1 MRNRKTGGATRI
13 FRPFVIGIAAIL
25 GAVLVAALFGL
36 GIALFS
42 SKPGEIAGSLGSVVG
57 GMIGALGAALA
68 VYLTLSTQRQE
79 DRRRIDGA
87 LGREVAEFARQVVR
101 GLETCETILSEGLE
115 LPRARLP
122 EAMEMPQPIIYPAVA
137 DKVGVL
143 SNPQRAVAFY
153 THILEIGILARD
165 VSRTPLAET
174 TTLTQADLQA
184 LVLQLVYAANLAE
197 LIIKDLEPEDDFGRR
212 ANAQVLRDLRH
223 QISLARD
230 RFHFEDEE
238 RAR

>member
-1 MRNRKTGGATRI
+1 M

-122 EAMEMPQPIIYPAVA
+122 EAMEMPQPIICGRQDRGSLKPPT
-137 DKVGVL
+137 GGGIL
-143 SNPQRAVAFY
+143 Y
-153 THILEIGILARD
+153 TH
-165 VSRTPLAET
+165 P
-174 TTLTQADLQA
+174 
-184 LVLQLVYAANLAE
+184 
-197 LIIKDLEPEDDFGRR
+197 
-212 ANAQVLRDLRH
+212 
-223 QISLARD
+223 
-230 RFHFEDEE
+230 
-238 RAR
+238 

>member
-1 MRNRKTGGATRI
+1 M

-115 LPRARLP
+115 LPRAGCPKRWRCLSRSS
-122 EAMEMPQPIIYPAVA
+122 VA
-137 DKVGVL
+137 DKIGVL

-184 LVLQLVYAANLAE
+184 LVLQLVYTANLAE